1 MKILTSIVD
10 LESIQVKS
18 SQFNPENNTE
28 KIEALA
34 NTIID
39 LGGLVHIPVVQEK
52 GVDKYEL
59 ISGYMEYYAYLKAC
73 EINPRLPDRITV
85 FVADKKNQA
94 AIFHQLEI
102 LQIIEN
108 TGHFSSQA
116 ITQNSSEVNLQIKN
130 LESSIKN
137 NNQFF
142 SRMLEELKYELL
154 AAIDAKLPKPI
165 PLMDAFNRISEP
177 EISVM
182 VHRKLEFMGHKKNQK
197 IVAKLQ
203 EISKQRKDKP
213 FESFAE
219 ILDLLKVKQGNK
231 TVRLIS
237 EEKMLA
243 IIDRWNY

>member
-18 SQFNPENNTE
+18 SQFNSENNTE

-39 LGGLVHIPVVQEK
+39 LGGLVNVPIVQKK
-52 GVDKYEL
+52 GIDEYEL

-73 EINPRLPDRITV
+73 EINPRLPDRMTV
-85 FVADKKNQA
+85 FVADKKNQV
-94 AIFHQLEI
+94 AIRQQLEI
-102 LQIIEN
+102 LQFIEN
-108 TGHFSSQA
+108 TSQFSSQST
-116 ITQNSSEVNLQIKN
+116 TQNPSEVNLQIKN

-137 NNQFF
+137 SNHLF
-142 SRMLEELKYELL
+142 SRALEDLKSELL
-154 AAIDAKLPKPI
+154 AAIDEKLPKPI
-165 PLMDAFNRISEP
+165 PIMDAFNRISEP

-182 VHRKLEFMGHKKNQK
+182 VHRKLEFMGTTKAQK
-197 IVAKLQ
+197 IVVKLQ
-203 EISKQRKDKP
+203 EMSKQKNHQP
-213 FESFAE
+213 FQSFAE
-219 ILDLLKVKQGNK
+219 ILDLLKVKHGNRMI
-231 TVRLIS
+231 RLVS